1 MRRLERWLAAVGV
14 AASLLVAPAAD
25 AAGDKAAA
33 HDALRQMRKETL
45 EELYREA
52 PKARNQIRSAAG
64 YGVFG
69 TTGVH
74 VLFVGG
80 SGGQGVVR
88 DNLSGRDT
96 YMKVGAVAGG
106 IGLGVED
113 TRTVLIFTNRK
124 VLKEFLEKGWTF
136 GGETAAVAK
145 VDGKGGQA
153 GELESPQGITVYQLA
168 KSGLMAKGSVQGTKY
183 WKDDAL
189 N

>member
-1 MRRLERWLAAVGV
+1 M
-14 AASLLVAPAAD
+14 
-25 AAGDKAAA
+25 AAA
-33 HDALRQMRKETL
+33 RDALRQMRKDTL
-45 EELYREA
+45 EALYREV
-52 PKARNQIRSAAG
+52 PKARNQIRGAAG

-69 TTGVH
+69 TTDVH

-96 YMKVGAVAGG
+96 FMKTAAVAGG
-106 IGLGVED
+106 LGLGVED
-113 TRTVLIFTNRK
+113 TRTVLIFNNRK
-124 VLKEFLEKGWTF
+124 VLKQFLDNGWTF

-145 VDGKGGQA
+145 VDGKGGQT
-153 GELESPQGITVYQLA
+153 GELEAPQGITIYQLA
-168 KSGLMAKGSVQGTKY
+168 RSGLMAKGSVQGTKY